1 MAAVTEGPRSGS
13 MWVRR
18 KLEPARKKVD
28 RGPKR
33 FGPEGTWVGEPEGE
47 ETDRTQTP
55 VRERSTVAAL
65 QRQDTLTD

>member
-1 MAAVTEGPRSGS
+1 MAAVTEGPRSGP

-18 KLEPARKKVD
+18 KLEPARKEDD
-28 RGPKR
+28 RGPKC
-33 FGPEGTWVGEPEGE
+33 FGPEGTWVGKEA
-47 ETDRTQTP
+47 DRTQTN